1 MVWSPFSSGQ
11 HCGDRGRG
19 HGPSLVRRARV
30 TLMAEAQG
38 DPDCGH
44 HTAALLPPQ
53 ASSGLGSLPSSP
65 FLPCWLLPGES
76 VRSSPYFHPRGSP
89 SLSPH
94 IPCTSSRPGLGGAGE
109 GALPSA
115 ANPPGAGLWAIPPQ
129 PVQQLLSPWA
139 PSSTFCPCP
148 AQPCPQSRQQ
158 GLAQVP
164 LLQSSWVPAL
174 QAAWG
179 GGAGHLPELG
189 AEWPRGTHAPPVAQ
203 GFHLVI
209 FVCF

>member
-1 MVWSPFSSGQ
+1 MDTTQLPFCLPRPLQGWDPCPPLLFSRVGCCLESLCAHLPTFTPGGAPHFPTISLVLPPALDLGELGRGPSFSSKPSW
-11 HCGDRGRG
+11 CRAVG
-19 HGPSLVRRARV
+19 HP
-30 TLMAEAQG
+30 
-38 DPDCGH
+38 
-44 HTAALLPPQ
+44 TAACP
-53 ASSGLGSLPSSP
+53 
-65 FLPCWLLPGES
+65 
-76 VRSSPYFHPRGSP
+76 
-89 SLSPH
+89 
-94 IPCTSSRPGLGGAGE
+94 
-109 GALPSA
+109 A
-115 ANPPGAGLWAIPPQ
+115 AAE
-129 PVQQLLSPWA
+129 PWA

-174 QAAWG
+174 PAAWG